1 MKIRSLIAV
10 ALIPQILI
18 VNFLRNNPSLIDD
31 YYVRIIFN
39 NLIKIN
45 SFLFSK
51 IEIPIGEIIYIVIII
66 LYIYLFVKV
75 ISFKLSDFLN
85 LVAFSSILYF
95 LFYFLWGLNYF
106 KPSLVD
112 KLNIKSEYEFN
123 VLDETINR
131 VIFEINKESSSI
143 SEDINKSDIFNLLN
157 TNASNIKKSII
168 PDIFLYQKVSGHY
181 IPFTSEAIFV
191 DKIPLVDMPIV
202 ILHEQAHQSGYANE
216 GEASFIAFS
225 KAINNKEPYIRYSGY
240 FYALINLLNEISK
253 KNSDKLDDY
262 ITKLD
267 EKVISDINKVQ
278 NFWSKYSDSFLDKAQ
293 NFIYD
298 LYLKSNNQE
307 AGIMTYRE
315 VSLYIIHYYQE
326 SKLSSFVN

>member
-18 VNFLRNNPSLIDD
+18 VNFLRNNPSFIDD

-267 EKVISDINKVQ
+267 EKVISDIKKVQ
-278 NFWSKYSDSFLDKAQ
+278 NFWSKYSNSFLDKAQ
-293 NFIYD
+293 NYIYD

-307 AGIMTYRE
+307 AGIMTYGE
-315 VSLYIIHYYQE
+315 VSLYIIYYYQ
-326 SKLSSFVN
+326 KL

>member
-18 VNFLRNNPSLIDD
+18 VNFLRNNPSFIDD
-31 YYVRIIFN
+31 YYVGIIFN

-157 TNASNIKKSII
+157 TTASNIKKSII

-225 KAINNKEPYIRYSGY
+225 KAINDKEPYIRYSGY

-267 EKVISDINKVQ
+267 EKVISDIKKVQ
-278 NFWSKYSDSFLDKAQ
+278 NFWSKYSNSFLDKAQ
-293 NFIYD
+293 NYIYD

-307 AGIMTYRE
+307 AGIMTYGE
-315 VSLYIIHYYQE
+315 VSLYIIHYYQ
-326 SKLSSFVN
+326 KL

>member
-18 VNFLRNNPSLIDD
+18 VNFLRNNPSFIDD
-31 YYVRIIFN
+31 YYVGIIFN

-66 LYIYLFVKV
+66 AYIYLFVKV

-123 VLDETINR
+123 VLDETINK
-131 VIFEINKESSSI
+131 VIFEINKESSFI
-143 SEDINKSDIFNLLN
+143 SEDINKSDIFNLIN
-157 TNASNIKKSII
+157 TTASNIKKSII

-225 KAINNKEPYIRYSGY
+225 KAINDKEPYIRYSGY

-267 EKVISDINKVQ
+267 EKVISDIKKVQ
-278 NFWSKYSDSFLDKAQ
+278 NFWSKYSNSFLDKAQ
-293 NFIYD
+293 NYIYD

-307 AGIMTYRE
+307 AGIMTYGE
-315 VSLYIIHYYQE
+315 VSLYIIHYYQ
-326 SKLSSFVN
+326 KL

>member
-1 MKIRSLIAV
+1 MKIRSLIAI

-18 VNFLRNNPSLIDD
+18 VNFLRNNPSFIDD

-131 VIFEINKESSSI
+131 VIFEINKESSFI
-143 SEDINKSDIFNLLN
+143 SEDINKSDIFNLIN

-181 IPFTSEAIFV
+181 IPFTSEAIFI

-267 EKVISDINKVQ
+267 EKVISDIKKVQ
-278 NFWSKYSDSFLDKAQ
+278 NFWSKYSNSFLDKAQ
-293 NFIYD
+293 NYIYD

-307 AGIMTYRE
+307 AGIMTYGE
-315 VSLYIIHYYQE
+315 VSIYIIHYYQ
-326 SKLSSFVN
+326 KL

>member
-18 VNFLRNNPSLIDD
+18 VNFLRNNPSFIDD

-131 VIFEINKESSSI
+131 VIFEINKESSFI
-143 SEDINKSDIFNLLN
+143 SEDINKSDILNLIN
-157 TNASNIKKSII
+157 TTAYNIKKSII

-267 EKVISDINKVQ
+267 EKVISDIKKVQ
-278 NFWSKYSDSFLDKAQ
+278 NFWSKYSNSFLDKAQ
-293 NFIYD
+293 NYIYD

-307 AGIMTYRE
+307 AGIMTYAE
-315 VSLYIIHYYQE
+315 VSKYIIHYYQ
-326 SKLSSFVN
+326 KL

>member
-18 VNFLRNNPSLIDD
+18 VNFLRNNPSFIDD
-31 YYVRIIFN
+31 YYVGIIFN

-123 VLDETINR
+123 VLDETINK
-131 VIFEINKESSSI
+131 VIFEINKESSFI
-143 SEDINKSDIFNLLN
+143 SEDINKSDIFNLIN
-157 TNASNIKKSII
+157 TTASNIKKSII

-181 IPFTSEAIFV
+181 IPVSYTHLTL
-191 DKIPLVDMPIV
+191 PT
-202 ILHEQAHQSGYANE
+202 
-216 GEASFIAFS
+216 
-225 KAINNKEPYIRYSGY
+225 KA
-240 FYALINLLNEISK
+240 
-253 KNSDKLDDY
+253 
-262 ITKLD
+262 
-267 EKVISDINKVQ
+267 
-278 NFWSKYSDSFLDKAQ
+278 
-293 NFIYD
+293 
-298 LYLKSNNQE
+298 
-307 AGIMTYRE
+307 
-315 VSLYIIHYYQE
+315 
-326 SKLSSFVN
+326 

>member
-10 ALIPQILI
+10 TLIPQILI

-131 VIFEINKESSSI
+131 VIFEINKESSFI
-143 SEDINKSDIFNLLN
+143 SEDINKSDIFNLIN
-157 TNASNIKKSII
+157 TTASNIKKSII

-240 FYALINLLNEISK
+240 FYALINLLYEISK

-262 ITKLD
+262 ISKLD
-267 EKVISDINKVQ
+267 EKVISDIKKVQ
-278 NFWSKYSDSFLDKAQ
+278 NFWSKYSNSFLDKAQ
-293 NFIYD
+293 NYIYD

-307 AGIMTYRE
+307 AGIMTYGE
-315 VSLYIIHYYQE
+315 VSLYIIHYYQ
-326 SKLSSFVN
+326 KL

>member
-1 MKIRSLIAV
+1 MKIRSLIAI

-18 VNFLRNNPSLIDD
+18 VNFLRNNPSFIDD

-131 VIFEINKESSSI
+131 VIFEINKESSFI
-143 SEDINKSDIFNLLN
+143 SEDINKSDIFNLIN
-157 TNASNIKKSII
+157 TTASNIKKSII

-202 ILHEQAHQSGYANE
+202 ILHEQAHQNGYANE

-225 KAINNKEPYIRYSGY
+225 KAINNKDPYIRYSGY

-253 KNSDKLDDY
+253 KNSDKLDNY

-267 EKVISDINKVQ
+267 EKVISDIKKVQ
-278 NFWSKYSDSFLDKAQ
+278 NFWSKYSNSFLDKAQ
-293 NFIYD
+293 NYIYD

-307 AGIMTYRE
+307 AGIMTYGE
-315 VSLYIIHYYQE
+315 VSIYIIHYYQ
-326 SKLSSFVN
+326 KL

>member
-18 VNFLRNNPSLIDD
+18 VNFLRNNPLFIDD
-31 YYVRIIFN
+31 YYVRVIFN
-39 NLIKIN
+39 NLVKIN

-131 VIFEINKESSSI
+131 VIFEINKESSFI
-143 SEDINKSDIFNLLN
+143 SEDINKSDIFNLIN

-267 EKVISDINKVQ
+267 EKVISDIKKVQ
-278 NFWSKYSDSFLDKAQ
+278 NFWSKYSNSFLDKAQ
-293 NFIYD
+293 NYIYD

-307 AGIMTYRE
+307 AGIMTYGE
-315 VSLYIIHYYQE
+315 VSIYIIHYYQ
-326 SKLSSFVN
+326 KL

>member
-1 MKIRSLIAV
+1 MKIRSLIAI

-18 VNFLRNNPSLIDD
+18 VNFLRNNPSFIDD

-202 ILHEQAHQSGYANE
+202 ILHEQAHQNGYANE

-225 KAINNKEPYIRYSGY
+225 KAINDKDPYIRYSGY

-253 KNSDKLDDY
+253 KNSDKLDNY

-267 EKVISDINKVQ
+267 EKVISDIKKVQ
-278 NFWSKYSDSFLDKAQ
+278 NFWSKYSNSFLDKAQ
-293 NFIYD
+293 NYIYD

-307 AGIMTYRE
+307 AGIMTYGE
-315 VSLYIIHYYQE
+315 VSIYIIHYYQ
-326 SKLSSFVN
+326 KL

>member
-1 MKIRSLIAV
+1 MKIRSLIAI

-18 VNFLRNNPSLIDD
+18 VNFLRNNPSFIDD

-225 KAINNKEPYIRYSGY
+225 KAINNKDPYIRYSGY

-253 KNSDKLDDY
+253 KNSDKLDNY

-267 EKVISDINKVQ
+267 EKVISDIKKVQ
-278 NFWSKYSDSFLDKAQ
+278 NFWSKYSNSFLDKAQ
-293 NFIYD
+293 NYIYD

-307 AGIMTYRE
+307 AGIMTYGE
-315 VSLYIIHYYQE
+315 VSIYIIHYYQ
-326 SKLSSFVN
+326 KL

>member
-18 VNFLRNNPSLIDD
+18 VNFLRNNPSFIDD

-75 ISFKLSDFLN
+75 ISFKLSNFLN

-112 KLNIKSEYEFN
+112 ILNIKSEYEFN

-131 VIFEINKESSSI
+131 VIFEINKESSFI
-143 SEDINKSDIFNLLN
+143 SEDINKSDIFNLIN
-157 TNASNIKKSII
+157 TTTSNIKKSII

-262 ITKLD
+262 IRKLD

-298 LYLKSNNQE
+298 LYLKSYNQE
-307 AGIMTYRE
+307 AGIMTYGE

-326 SKLSSFVN
+326 L

>member
-18 VNFLRNNPSLIDD
+18 VNFLRNNPSFIDD

-131 VIFEINKESSSI
+131 VIFEINKESSFI

-157 TNASNIKKSII
+157 TTASNIKKSII

-253 KNSDKLDDY
+253 KNSDKLDNY

-267 EKVISDINKVQ
+267 EKVISDIKKVQ
-278 NFWSKYSDSFLDKAQ
+278 NFWSKYSNSFLDKAQ
-293 NFIYD
+293 NYIYD

-307 AGIMTYRE
+307 AVIMTYGE
-315 VSLYIIHYYQE
+315 VSRYIIHYYQ
-326 SKLSSFVN
+326 KL

>member
-1 MKIRSLIAV
+1 MKIRSLIAA

-18 VNFLRNNPSLIDD
+18 VNFLRNNPSFIDD

-45 SFLFSK
+45 LFLFSK

-66 LYIYLFVKV
+66 AYIYLFVKV
-75 ISFKLSDFLN
+75 ISFKLDDFLN

-131 VIFEINKESSSI
+131 VIFEINKESSFI
-143 SEDINKSDIFNLLN
+143 SKDINKSDIFNLIN
-157 TNASNIKKSII
+157 TSASNIKKSII

-267 EKVISDINKVQ
+267 EKVISDIKKVQ
-278 NFWSKYSDSFLDKAQ
+278 NFWSKYSNSFLDKAQ
-293 NFIYD
+293 NYIYD

-307 AGIMTYRE
+307 AGIMTYGE
-315 VSLYIIHYYQE
+315 VSIYIIHYYQ
-326 SKLSSFVN
+326 KL

>member
-18 VNFLRNNPSLIDD
+18 VNFLRNNPSFIDD

-131 VIFEINKESSSI
+131 VIFEINKESSFI
-143 SEDINKSDIFNLLN
+143 SEDINKSDIFNLIN
-157 TNASNIKKSII
+157 TTASNIKKSII

-225 KAINNKEPYIRYSGY
+225 KAINDNEPYIRYSGY

-267 EKVISDINKVQ
+267 EKVISDIKKVQ
-278 NFWSKYSDSFLDKAQ
+278 NFWSKYSNSFLDKAQ
-293 NFIYD
+293 NYIYD

-307 AGIMTYRE
+307 AGIMTYGE
-315 VSLYIIHYYQE
+315 VSLYIIYYYQ
-326 SKLSSFVN
+326 KL

>member
-1 MKIRSLIAV
+1 MKIRSLIAI

-18 VNFLRNNPSLIDD
+18 VNFLRNNPSFIDD

-131 VIFEINKESSSI
+131 VIFEINKESSFI
-143 SEDINKSDIFNLLN
+143 SEDINKSDIFNLIN
-157 TNASNIKKSII
+157 TTASNIKKSII

-253 KNSDKLDDY
+253 KNSDKLDNY

-267 EKVISDINKVQ
+267 EKVISDIKKVQ
-278 NFWSKYSDSFLDKAQ
+278 NFWSKYSNSFLDKAQ
-293 NFIYD
+293 NYIYD

-307 AGIMTYRE
+307 AGIMTYGE
-315 VSLYIIHYYQE
+315 VSLYIIYYYQ
-326 SKLSSFVN
+326 KL

>member
-18 VNFLRNNPSLIDD
+18 VNFLRNNPSFIDD

-131 VIFEINKESSSI
+131 VIFEINKESSFI
-143 SEDINKSDIFNLLN
+143 SEDINKSDIFNLIN

-267 EKVISDINKVQ
+267 EKVISDIKKVQ
-278 NFWSKYSDSFLDKAQ
+278 NFWSKYSNSFLDKAQ
-293 NFIYD
+293 NYIYD

-307 AGIMTYRE
+307 AGIMTYGE
-315 VSLYIIHYYQE
+315 VSIYIIHYYQ
-326 SKLSSFVN
+326 KL

>member
-18 VNFLRNNPSLIDD
+18 VNFLRNNPSFIDD

-75 ISFKLSDFLN
+75 ISFKLSNFLN
-85 LVAFSSILYF
+85 LIAFSSILYF

-131 VIFEINKESSSI
+131 VIFEINKESSFI
-143 SEDINKSDIFNLLN
+143 SEDINKSDILNLIN
-157 TNASNIKKSII
+157 TTAYNIKKSII

-181 IPFTSEAIFV
+181 IPFTSEAIYV

-225 KAINNKEPYIRYSGY
+225 KAINDKEPYIRYSGY

-307 AGIMTYRE
+307 KGIMTYGE

-326 SKLSSFVN
+326 L

>member
-18 VNFLRNNPSLIDD
+18 VNFLRNNPSFIDD

-75 ISFKLSDFLN
+75 ISFKLSNFLN

-131 VIFEINKESSSI
+131 VIFEINKESSFI
-143 SEDINKSDIFNLLN
+143 SEDINKSDIFNLIN
-157 TNASNIKKSII
+157 TTTSNIKKSII

-253 KNSDKLDDY
+253 KNSDKLDNY

-278 NFWSKYSDSFLDKAQ
+278 NFWSKYSNSFLDKAQ
-293 NFIYD
+293 NYIYD

-307 AGIMTYRE
+307 AGIMTYGE

-326 SKLSSFVN
+326 L

>member
-1 MKIRSLIAV
+1 MT
-10 ALIPQILI
+10 
-18 VNFLRNNPSLIDD
+18 
-31 YYVRIIFN
+31 
-39 NLIKIN
+39 
-45 SFLFSK
+45 
-51 IEIPIGEIIYIVIII
+51 
-66 LYIYLFVKV
+66 
-75 ISFKLSDFLN
+75 FKLSDFLN

-131 VIFEINKESSSI
+131 VISEINKESSFI
-143 SEDINKSDIFNLLN
+143 SKDINKSDIFNLIN
-157 TNASNIKKSII
+157 TTASNIKKSII

-253 KNSDKLDDY
+253 KNPDKLDDY

-267 EKVISDINKVQ
+267 EKVISDIKKVQ

-293 NFIYD
+293 NYIYD
-298 LYLKSNNQE
+298 LYLKSNYQE
-307 AGIMTYRE
+307 AGIMTYGE
-315 VSLYIIHYYQE
+315 VSIYIIHYYQ
-326 SKLSSFVN
+326 KL

>member
-10 ALIPQILI
+10 TLIPQILI

-131 VIFEINKESSSI
+131 VIFEINKESSFI
-143 SEDINKSDIFNLLN
+143 SEDINKSDIFNLIN
-157 TNASNIKKSII
+157 TTASNIKKSII

-191 DKIPLVDMPIV
+191 DKIPMVNMPIV

-267 EKVISDINKVQ
+267 EKVISDIKKVQ
-278 NFWSKYSDSFLDKAQ
+278 NFWSKYSNSFLDKAQ
-293 NFIYD
+293 NYIYD

-307 AGIMTYRE
+307 AGIMTYGE
-315 VSLYIIHYYQE
+315 VSLYIIHYYQ
-326 SKLSSFVN
+326 KL

>member
-18 VNFLRNNPSLIDD
+18 VNFLRNNPSFIDD

-75 ISFKLSDFLN
+75 ISFKLSNFLN

-123 VLDETINR
+123 VLDETINK
-131 VIFEINKESSSI
+131 VIFEINKESSFI
-143 SEDINKSDIFNLLN
+143 SEDINKSDIFNLIN
-157 TNASNIKKSII
+157 TTTSNIKKSII

-240 FYALINLLNEISK
+240 FYALIYLLNEISK

-267 EKVISDINKVQ
+267 KKVISDIKKVQ

-307 AGIMTYRE
+307 AGIMTYGE
-315 VSLYIIHYYQE
+315 VSLYIIHFYQ
-326 SKLSSFVN
+326 KL

>member
-18 VNFLRNNPSLIDD
+18 VNFLRNNPSFIDD

-131 VIFEINKESSSI
+131 VIFEINKESSFI
-143 SEDINKSDIFNLLN
+143 SEDINKSDIFNLIN
-157 TNASNIKKSII
+157 TTASNIKKSII

-202 ILHEQAHQSGYANE
+202 ILHEQAHQNGYANE

-225 KAINNKEPYIRYSGY
+225 KAINDKDPYIRYSGY

-253 KNSDKLDDY
+253 KNSDKLDNY

-267 EKVISDINKVQ
+267 EKVISDIKKVQ
-278 NFWSKYSDSFLDKAQ
+278 NFWSKYSNSFLDKAQ
-293 NFIYD
+293 NYIYD

-307 AGIMTYRE
+307 AGIMTYGE
-315 VSLYIIHYYQE
+315 VSIYIIHYYQ
-326 SKLSSFVN
+326 KL

>member
-1 MKIRSLIAV
+1 MKIRSLIAI

-18 VNFLRNNPSLIDD
+18 VNFLRNNPSFIDD

-131 VIFEINKESSSI
+131 VIFEINKESSFI
-143 SEDINKSDIFNLLN
+143 SEDINKSDIFNLIN
-157 TNASNIKKSII
+157 TTASNIKKSII

-202 ILHEQAHQSGYANE
+202 ILHEQAHQNGYANE

-225 KAINNKEPYIRYSGY
+225 KAINDKDPYIRYSGY

-267 EKVISDINKVQ
+267 EKVISDIKKVQ
-278 NFWSKYSDSFLDKAQ
+278 NFWSKYSNSFLDKAQ
-293 NFIYD
+293 NYIYD

-307 AGIMTYRE
+307 AGIMTYGE
-315 VSLYIIHYYQE
+315 VSIYIIHYYQ
-326 SKLSSFVN
+326 KL

>member
-18 VNFLRNNPSLIDD
+18 VNFLRNNPSFIDD

-66 LYIYLFVKV
+66 VYIYLFVKV

-131 VIFEINKESSSI
+131 VIFEINKESSFI
-143 SEDINKSDIFNLLN
+143 SEDINKSDILNLIN
-157 TNASNIKKSII
+157 TTASNIKKSII

-267 EKVISDINKVQ
+267 EKVISDIKKVQ
-278 NFWSKYSDSFLDKAQ
+278 NFWSKYSNSFLDKAQ
-293 NFIYD
+293 NYIYD

-307 AGIMTYRE
+307 AGIMTYGE
-315 VSLYIIHYYQE
+315 VSLYIIHYYQ
-326 SKLSSFVN
+326 KL

>member
-18 VNFLRNNPSLIDD
+18 VNFLRNNPSFIDD
-31 YYVRIIFN
+31 YYVGIVFN

-123 VLDETINR
+123 VLDETINK
-131 VIFEINKESSSI
+131 VIFEINKESSFI
-143 SEDINKSDIFNLLN
+143 SEDINKSDIFNLIN
-157 TNASNIKKSII
+157 TTASNIKKSII

-225 KAINNKEPYIRYSGY
+225 KAINDKEPYIRYSGY

-267 EKVISDINKVQ
+267 EKVISDIKKVQ
-278 NFWSKYSDSFLDKAQ
+278 NFWSKYSNSFLDKAQ
-293 NFIYD
+293 NYIYD

-307 AGIMTYRE
+307 AGIMTYGE
-315 VSLYIIHYYQE
+315 VSLYIINYYQ
-326 SKLSSFVN
+326 KL

>member
-1 MKIRSLIAV
+1 MKIRSLIAI

-18 VNFLRNNPSLIDD
+18 VNFLRNNPSFIDD

-95 LFYFLWGLNYF
+95 LFYFFWGLNYF

-131 VIFEINKESSSI
+131 VIFEINKESSFI
-143 SEDINKSDIFNLLN
+143 SEDINKSDILNLIN
-157 TNASNIKKSII
+157 TTASNIKKSII

-181 IPFTSEAIFV
+181 IPFTSEAIYV

-225 KAINNKEPYIRYSGY
+225 KAINDKEPYIRYSGY

-267 EKVISDINKVQ
+267 EKVISDIKKVQ
-278 NFWSKYSDSFLDKAQ
+278 NFWSKYSNSFLDKAQ
-293 NFIYD
+293 NYIYD

-307 AGIMTYRE
+307 AGIMTYGE
-315 VSLYIIHYYQE
+315 VSIYIIHYYQ
-326 SKLSSFVN
+326 KL

>member
-131 VIFEINKESSSI
+131 VIFEINKESSFI
-143 SEDINKSDIFNLLN
+143 SEDINKSDILNLIN
-157 TNASNIKKSII
+157 TTASNIKKSII

-181 IPFTSEAIFV
+181 IPFTSEAIFI

-225 KAINNKEPYIRYSGY
+225 KAINDKEPYIRYSGY

-267 EKVISDINKVQ
+267 EKVISDIKKVQ
-278 NFWSKYSDSFLDKAQ
+278 NFWSKYSNSFLDKAQ
-293 NFIYD
+293 NYIYD

-307 AGIMTYRE
+307 AGIMVYGE
-315 VSLYIIHYYQE
+315 VSLYIIHYYQ
-326 SKLSSFVN
+326 KL

>member
-18 VNFLRNNPSLIDD
+18 VNFLRNNPSFIDD

-66 LYIYLFVKV
+66 LYIYLFLKV

-85 LVAFSSILYF
+85 LVAFSAILYF

-123 VLDETINR
+123 VLDETINK
-131 VIFEINKESSSI
+131 VIFEINKESSFI
-143 SEDINKSDIFNLLN
+143 SEDINKSDIFNLIN
-157 TNASNIKKSII
+157 TTTSNIKKSII

-225 KAINNKEPYIRYSGY
+225 KAINDKEPYIRYSGY

-267 EKVISDINKVQ
+267 EKVISDIKKVQ
-278 NFWSKYSDSFLDKAQ
+278 NFWSKYSNSFLDKAQ
-293 NFIYD
+293 NYIYD

-307 AGIMTYRE
+307 AGIMTYGE
-315 VSLYIIHYYQE
+315 VSLYIIHYYQ
-326 SKLSSFVN
+326 KL

>member
-1 MKIRSLIAV
+1 MKIRSLIAI

-18 VNFLRNNPSLIDD
+18 VNFLRNNPSFIDD

-75 ISFKLSDFLN
+75 ISFKLYDFLN

-202 ILHEQAHQSGYANE
+202 ILHEQAHQNGYANE

-225 KAINNKEPYIRYSGY
+225 KAINDKDPYIRYSGY

-267 EKVISDINKVQ
+267 EKVISDIKKVQ
-278 NFWSKYSDSFLDKAQ
+278 NFWSKYSNSFLDKAQ
-293 NFIYD
+293 NYIYD

-307 AGIMTYRE
+307 AGIMTYGE
-315 VSLYIIHYYQE
+315 VSIYIIHYYQ
-326 SKLSSFVN
+326 KL

>member
-18 VNFLRNNPSLIDD
+18 VNFLRNNPSFIDD

-75 ISFKLSDFLN
+75 ISFKLYDFLN

-131 VIFEINKESSSI
+131 VIFEINKESSFI
-143 SEDINKSDIFNLLN
+143 SEDINKSDIFNLIN

-202 ILHEQAHQSGYANE
+202 ILHEQAHQNGYANE

-225 KAINNKEPYIRYSGY
+225 KAINDKDPYIRYSGY

-267 EKVISDINKVQ
+267 EKVISDIKKVQ
-278 NFWSKYSDSFLDKAQ
+278 NFWSKYSNSFLDKAQ
-293 NFIYD
+293 NYIYD

-307 AGIMTYRE
+307 AGIMTYGE
-315 VSLYIIHYYQE
+315 VSLYIIYYYQ
-326 SKLSSFVN
+326 KL

>member
-18 VNFLRNNPSLIDD
+18 VNFLRNNPSFIDD

-51 IEIPIGEIIYIVIII
+51 IEIPIGEIIYIIIII

-123 VLDETINR
+123 VLDETINK
-131 VIFEINKESSSI
+131 VIFEINKESSFI
-143 SEDINKSDIFNLLN
+143 SEDINKSDIFNLIN
-157 TNASNIKKSII
+157 TTTSNIKKSII

-267 EKVISDINKVQ
+267 EKVISDIKKVQ
-278 NFWSKYSDSFLDKAQ
+278 NFWSKYSNSFLDKAQ
-293 NFIYD
+293 NYIYD
-298 LYLKSNNQE
+298 LYLNSNNQE
-307 AGIMTYRE
+307 AGIMTYGE
-315 VSLYIIHYYQE
+315 VSIYIIHYYQ
-326 SKLSSFVN
+326 KL

>member
-18 VNFLRNNPSLIDD
+18 VNFLRNNPSFIDD

-123 VLDETINR
+123 VLDKTINR

-267 EKVISDINKVQ
+267 EKVISDIKKVQ
-278 NFWSKYSDSFLDKAQ
+278 NFWSKYSNSFLDKAQ
-293 NFIYD
+293 NYIYD

-307 AGIMTYRE
+307 AGIMVYGE
-315 VSLYIIHYYQE
+315 VSLYIIHYYQ
-326 SKLSSFVN
+326 KL

>member
-18 VNFLRNNPSLIDD
+18 VNFLRNNPSFIDD
-31 YYVRIIFN
+31 YYVGIIFN

-131 VIFEINKESSSI
+131 VIFEINKESSFI

-157 TNASNIKKSII
+157 TTASNIKKSII

-225 KAINNKEPYIRYSGY
+225 KAINDKEPYIRYSGY

-253 KNSDKLDDY
+253 KNSDKLDNY

-267 EKVISDINKVQ
+267 EKVISDIKKVQ
-278 NFWSKYSDSFLDKAQ
+278 NFWSKYSNSFLDKAQ
-293 NFIYD
+293 NYIYD

-307 AGIMTYRE
+307 AGIMTYGE
-315 VSLYIIHYYQE
+315 VSLYIIHYYQ
-326 SKLSSFVN
+326 KL

>member
-18 VNFLRNNPSLIDD
+18 VNFLRNNPSFIDD
-31 YYVRIIFN
+31 YYVGIVFN

-123 VLDETINR
+123 VLDETINK
-131 VIFEINKESSSI
+131 VIFEINKESSFI
-143 SEDINKSDIFNLLN
+143 SEDINKSDIFNLIN
-157 TNASNIKKSII
+157 TTASNIKKSII

-267 EKVISDINKVQ
+267 EKVISDIKKVQ
-278 NFWSKYSDSFLDKAQ
+278 NFWSKYSNSFLDKAQ
-293 NFIYD
+293 NYIYD

-307 AGIMTYRE
+307 AGIMTYGE
-315 VSLYIIHYYQE
+315 VSLYIIYYYQ
-326 SKLSSFVN
+326 KL

>member
-18 VNFLRNNPSLIDD
+18 VNFLRNNPSFIDD
-31 YYVRIIFN
+31 YYVGIVFN

-131 VIFEINKESSSI
+131 VIFEINKESSFI
-143 SEDINKSDIFNLLN
+143 SEDINKSDIFNLIN
-157 TNASNIKKSII
+157 TTTSNIKKSII

-267 EKVISDINKVQ
+267 EKVISDIKKVQ
-278 NFWSKYSDSFLDKAQ
+278 NFWSKYSNSFLDKAQ
-293 NFIYD
+293 NYIYD

-307 AGIMTYRE
+307 AGIMTYGE
-315 VSLYIIHYYQE
+315 VSLYIIHYYQ
-326 SKLSSFVN
+326 KL

>member
-18 VNFLRNNPSLIDD
+18 VNFLRNNPSFIDD

-75 ISFKLSDFLN
+75 ISFKLYDFLN

-131 VIFEINKESSSI
+131 VIFEINKESSLI
-143 SEDINKSDIFNLLN
+143 SEDINKSDIFNLIN
-157 TNASNIKKSII
+157 TTASNIKKSII

-202 ILHEQAHQSGYANE
+202 ILHEQAHQNGYANE

-225 KAINNKEPYIRYSGY
+225 KAINDKDPYIRYSGY

-267 EKVISDINKVQ
+267 EKVISDIKKVQ
-278 NFWSKYSDSFLDKAQ
+278 NFWSKYSNSFLDKAQ
-293 NFIYD
+293 NYIYD

-307 AGIMTYRE
+307 AGIMTYGE
-315 VSLYIIHYYQE
+315 VSLYIIHYYQ
-326 SKLSSFVN
+326 KL